1 MNDEL
6 GSKEAIKRWDKY
18 AELISTSYGENG
30 DIHREIFLNPALF
43 SLMGSVENKKVLD
56 AGCGEGYL
64 SRMLARQVPQ
74 SLALITRRT

>member
-30 DIHREIFLNPALF
+30 DIHREIF
-43 SLMGSVENKKVLD
+43 
-56 AGCGEGYL
+56 
-64 SRMLARQVPQ
+64 
-74 SLALITRRT
+74 